1 MRNHTRLCNLCTASP
16 SPLCDCVSVEEF
28 RFKLILIPNC
38 VSVAMSQFRVFAG
51 VLRGGRVRGS
61 QWLRACGAGPA
72 KGVVDRRNCSSTAVT
87 GPSALT
93 SNPSY
98 VEEMYFS
105 WLEDHQSVHK
115 VTLRISTL
123 FNHNLEI

>member
-1 MRNHTRLCNLCTASP
+1 
-16 SPLCDCVSVEEF
+16 
-28 RFKLILIPNC
+28 
-38 VSVAMSQFRVFAG
+38 MSQFRVFAG

-72 KGVVDRRNCSSTAVT
+72 RGVVDTRSCSSGAVT
-87 GPSALT
+87 GPSTLT

-105 WLEDHQSVHK
+105 WLEDHKSVHK
-115 VTLRISTL
+115 VIWDVSTL
-123 FNHNLEI
+123 FNHNLEIQFQGIS